1 MLDRNALRDYCLSL
15 TGAFEDF
22 PFGIEVAVMKV
33 KDKMFAILPVDASPL
48 SISLKADPDEAIL
61 QREQY
66 KAITPGYH
74 LNKRHWN
81 SVLIDGEIDDERVL
95 ELIEDSYLLVRQ
107 GLTKKVQAELAAM
120 EKEASGN

>member
-22 PFGIEVAVMKV
+22 PFGPEVAVMKV
-33 KDKMFAILPVDASPL
+33 RGKMFAILPVDAPL
-48 SISLKADPDEAIL
+48 SISLKADPNEAVL

-81 SVLIDGEIDDERVL
+81 TVRVDGELGDRHVL
-95 ELIEDSYLLVRQ
+95 EMVEDSYLLVRQ
-107 GLTKKVQAELAAM
+107 SLTKKLQAELAAM
-120 EKEASGN
+120 E